1 MHHSGLP
8 NCSLPVGLYYI
19 LELVADF
26 CMVDGRDGLLL
37 QYAKQ
42 EWDMVSTSFGVVQ
55 CALIYSRS
63 ADATLFHAV
72 VADLSLYIV
81 S

>member
-1 MHHSGLP
+1 MHRSGLP

-26 CMVDGRDGLLL
+26 RTIDGRDGLLSRR
-37 QYAKQ
+37 AEQ
-42 EWDMVSTSFGVVQ
+42 EWDMVSVLFGVVQ
-55 CALIYSRS
+55 CTLIYSRS
-63 ADATLFHAV
+63 ADATSFHAV
-72 VADLSLYIV
+72 VADLSLYIA